1 MRVYRVYIVDDEGWI
16 VIGLKKTIEKSGYP
30 FKVIGTANNGVIAL
44 EEIEK
49 ADPDVIFMDIRMPG
63 YDGLELLEHLRDQG
77 NHAKVIYISGYAEFA
92 YAQRALQI
100 GASDYILKP
109 IEQEKINEILEQLE
123 NSFKSESGAGYTRGE
138 VEEEVSEGMLQKI
151 ITEIKTR
158 YTENISLSELAE
170 RYGISISYLS
180 SLVKEEL
187 HLSFSEYIT
196 AKRIQK
202 AKELLEDETL
212 SIEQIAEQTGY
223 NDYFYFTKIF
233 KKTLGISPSKYRK
246 NYKKSNKI

>member
-30 FKVIGTANNGVIAL
+30 FKVIGTANNGVTAL

-77 NHAKVIYISGYAEFA
+77 NHAKVIYISA

-223 NDYFYFTKIF
+223 NDYYYFTKVF

-246 NYKKSNKI
+246 NYKK

>member
-1 MRVYRVYIVDDEGWI
+1 M
-16 VIGLKKTIEKSGYP
+16 
-30 FKVIGTANNGVIAL
+30 
-44 EEIEK
+44 
-49 ADPDVIFMDIRMPG
+49 
-63 YDGLELLEHLRDQG
+63 
-77 NHAKVIYISGYAEFA
+77 
-92 YAQRALQI
+92 
-100 GASDYILKP
+100 
-109 IEQEKINEILEQLE
+109 
-123 NSFKSESGAGYTRGE
+123 
-138 VEEEVSEGMLQKI
+138 EEEVSEGMLQKI

-223 NDYFYFTKIF
+223 NDYFYFTKVF